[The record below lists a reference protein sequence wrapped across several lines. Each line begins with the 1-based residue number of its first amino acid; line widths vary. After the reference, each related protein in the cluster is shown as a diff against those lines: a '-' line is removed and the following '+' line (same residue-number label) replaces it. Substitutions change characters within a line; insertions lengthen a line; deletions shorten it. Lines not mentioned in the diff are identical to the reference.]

1 MVNQIEQLNVR
12 QPVPDP
18 IRLARMVNQIAWL
31 SRQIFF
37 IHVTSP
43 LGSQESAAESEQKPI
58 YAKTR
63 NQPKAKQ
70 NEHATPDP
78 VRQLDQEIPGRV
90 FTLAV
95 SNATAQPLVT
105 RLALRVRCRW
115 YR

>member
-1 MVNQIEQLNVR
+1 
-12 QPVPDP
+12 
-18 IRLARMVNQIAWL
+18 LA

-58 YAKTR
+58 I
-63 NQPKAKQ
+63 
-70 NEHATPDP
+70 EHATPDP
-78 VRQLDQEIPGRV
+78 VRQLDQELPGRV

-95 SNATAQPLVT
+95 CNATVQPLVT
-105 RLALRVRCRW
+105 RLALRVRCCW